1 MRRAFLPILPLAL
14 LLLLAGT
21 WLAWQHRFEI
31 DPAYPHLTLE
41 DLSRDAV
48 LDAGVTIHRTP
59 AGTPEV
65 VLQADSPA
73 SPVVQLLP
81 LPLSGK
87 VEFLMFDFAVKAEGL
102 VPGPTAWSDGRLMIE
117 WHPGDRPLEAQYLT
131 SSRADN
137 ASETSCIVTRPVH
150 GPAMPILRLEHLGSS
165 GSFHLKHCRIDVVRE
180 TAWWRIGHWLLLGAW
195 FAWATA
201 LAAGGRTSGLGGALL
216 AAALWVFC
224 ATQWA
229 VPGPWGAIR
238 PLAPLFATSE
248 VEGRAVLSAP
258 TRTPS
263 PSPATVT
270 NPQPPQSLGELPF
283 GGSLLL
289 EIKDHIKQARPLFH
303 SLLFL
308 GPTLAFVFLIG
319 RWRSVLF
326 SALLAGAIEWS
337 QYLFGFGFDESDLF
351 DLSFDALGVALALLV
366 HARVIKWLGKRKE
379 AAARGEEPAESAMS
393 SGQAT

>member
-1 MRRAFLPILPLAL
+1 MRRAFLPTLPLAL

-31 DPAYPHLTLE
+31 DPAYPHLTLA

-48 LDAGVTIHRTP
+48 LDPGVTIHRTA
-59 AGTPEV
+59 AGATEV
-65 VLQADSPA
+65 VLQADNPSD
-73 SPVVQLLP
+73 PVVQLLP

-87 VEFLMFDFAVKAEGL
+87 VEFLMFDMAVKAEGL
-102 VPGPTAWSDGRLMIE
+102 VPGPAPWADGRLMIE

-131 SSRADN
+131 SSRFDD
-137 ASETSCIVTRPVH
+137 ASETVCMVTRSEH
-150 GPAMPILRLEHLGSS
+150 GPAMPILRLENLGSA
-165 GSFHLKHCRIDVVRE
+165 GAFRLEHCRIDVVRE
-180 TAWWRIGHWLLLGAW
+180 TAWWRIGHWVLIAGW
-195 FAWATA
+195 FAWAAA
-201 LAAGGRTSGLGGALL
+201 LAAWGQTSGLGGALV

-229 VPGPWGAIR
+229 VPGPWESIR
-238 PLAPLFATSE
+238 PLAPVFATGE
-248 VEGRAVLSAP
+248 VRERAILTVPA
-258 TRTPS
+258 RTTLPS
-263 PSPATVT
+263 TATVRNT
-270 NPQPPQSLGELPF
+270 HSPQSLGELPF
-283 GGSLLL
+283 GGSVLL
-289 EIKDHIKQARPLFH
+289 EIKDQIKQARPLFH
-303 SLLFL
+303 VLLFL

-351 DLSFDALGVALALLV
+351 DLSFDALGMVLALLV
-366 HARVIKWLGKRKE
+366 HARVIKWLRKRK
-379 AAARGEEPAESAMS
+379 AAASHEEAPVEPAMS

>member
-1 MRRAFLPILPLAL
+1 VRRALLPILPLAL

-31 DPAYPHLTLE
+31 DPAHPHLSLG

-48 LDAGVTIHRTP
+48 LDPGVSIYRTP
-59 AGTPEV
+59 AGTTEV
-65 VLQADSPA
+65 ILRADNPSN
-73 SPVVQLLP
+73 PVVQLLP
-81 LPLSGK
+81 LPLSEE
-87 VEFLMFDFAVKAEGL
+87 VEFLMFDIAVKAEGL
-102 VPGPTAWSDGRLMIE
+102 VPGPTPWSDGRMMIE
-117 WHPGDRPLEAQYLT
+117 WHPADHPLEAQYLT
-131 SSRADN
+131 SSRADD
-137 ASETSCIVTRPVH
+137 ASETVCMVTCPAH
-150 GPAMPILRLEHLGSS
+150 GPAIPILRLENLGSS

-195 FAWATA
+195 FTWAAAVAAW
-201 LAAGGRTSGLGGALL
+201 GRTSGLGGALL

-229 VPGPWGAIR
+229 VPGPWGSIR
-238 PLAPLFATSE
+238 PLAPLFAIGE
-248 VEGRAVLSAP
+248 VKGRAVLSVPA
-258 TRTPS
+258 RTAS
-263 PSPATVT
+263 PSPAATT
-270 NPQPPQSLGELPF
+270 NAKPPRSLGELPF

-366 HARVIKWLGKRKE
+366 HARVIKWFRKRKE
-379 AAARGEEPAESAMS
+379 AAARGEAPAESEMS